1 MGFRPDRSHVSSSV
15 PGKCLIGD
23 ESASSCSCFF
33 SFILMQ
39 LRLPFNTPLTPCDL
53 ACSQH
58 PWPAKSCSKK
68 PVSHVSINKPQK
80 GFLSGLEWH
89 LGRSYFSA

>member
-39 LRLPFNTPLTPCDL
+39 LHLPFNTPLTPVILCAL
-53 ACSQH
+53 SI
-58 PWPAKSCSKK
+58 PALPSLVPKNLCHML
-68 PVSHVSINKPQK
+68 V
-80 GFLSGLEWH
+80 
-89 LGRSYFSA
+89 